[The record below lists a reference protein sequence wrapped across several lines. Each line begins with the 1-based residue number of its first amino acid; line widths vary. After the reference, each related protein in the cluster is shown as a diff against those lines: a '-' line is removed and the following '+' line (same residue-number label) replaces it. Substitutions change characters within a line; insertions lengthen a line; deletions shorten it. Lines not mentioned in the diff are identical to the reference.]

1 MLIKD
6 KDVGKQFITNN
17 LFSKNLISKND
28 RKLNRCLRFKYN
40 CINGLRLTKFF
51 KKKSWFDLLDNDW
64 AKQTPEY
71 KKKYINNQVAL
82 TTEDLKLES
91 LVIYDLIPKEY
102 ISEYKKK
109 YLIFRDF
116 IVKPHIGKRQAR
128 EISSQFDKMQ
138 LARSV
143 GGHYNVEFTPLKEG
157 SILEKYFSYLH
168 LEIIGISKS
177 FFAIKY
183 TLTIKPEV
191 NKFLGLILESV
202 VCKEA
207 NCVSNDKWWKKNS
220 FAGLNCYDFG
230 NDAKKQAISD
240 YVLELKA
247 IFFKEIKTNLISKFY
262 NWELIPPSIEVYSS
276 KTLLDNREN
285 ILDVLY
291 PYGKVTNANKDNDL
305 VFIPAQQARWA
316 KKKENS
322 SIIIASSK
330 YFEQD
335 ERNFYK
341 FEYVD
346 EYICNDFADYF
357 ILDSL
362 SNTITNKIYVSQQKI
377 EKTIC
382 SKQKLKKFL
391 SVKMNTDKE
400 LYFYKRLYKE
410 FDFIDKEKL
419 DYRFR
424 EYLKHFNDLKPSE
437 KGFVSFDDFKH
448 LNEILFWSIKDK
460 NTLIDEMYKYF
471 EENIKLIESKY
482 NYAIVKW
489 TLIVGGLTLISTIFL
504 ANNSELLNS
513 VLEFFKRIFN

>member
-1 MLIKD
+1 M
-6 KDVGKQFITNN
+6 
-17 LFSKNLISKND
+17 
-28 RKLNRCLRFKYN
+28 
-40 CINGLRLTKFF
+40 
-51 KKKSWFDLLDNDW
+51 
-64 AKQTPEY
+64 
-71 KKKYINNQVAL
+71 
-82 TTEDLKLES
+82 
-91 LVIYDLIPKEY
+91 VIYDLIPKEY

-109 YLIFRDF
+109 YLIYRDS
-116 IVKPHIGKRQAR
+116 IVKPHIGKRQVR
-128 EISSQFDKMQ
+128 DIDSQFDKMQ

-143 GGHYNVEFTPLKEG
+143 GGHYNVEFAPLKENSTLG
-157 SILEKYFSYLH
+157 KYFSYFH
-168 LEIIGISKS
+168 LETIGISKS

-183 TLTIKPEV
+183 TLTLKTEV
-191 NKFLGLILESV
+191 NEFLSLILGSI

-207 NCVSNDKWWKKNS
+207 TCVSNDKWWKKNS
-220 FAGLNCYDFG
+220 FAGLSCCDFG

-276 KTLLDNREN
+276 KTLLNNREN

-291 PYGKVTNANKDNDL
+291 PYGKVKNSNKDNDL
-305 VFIPAQQARWA
+305 IFIPAQQARWA

-330 YFEQD
+330 YFEHD
-335 ERNFYK
+335 EHNFYK

-362 SNTITNKIYVSQQKI
+362 NNTITNKIYASQQKM
-377 EKTIC
+377 EKTIY

-391 SVKMNTDKE
+391 SGKMNTDKE

-410 FDFIDKEKL
+410 FDSIDKEKL

-437 KGFVSFDDFKH
+437 KGFIPFDDFKH

-460 NTLIDEMYKYF
+460 SALIDEMYKHF

-489 TLIVGGLTLISTIFL
+489 TLIVGGLTLITTIL
-504 ANNSELLNS
+504 LSNNSEILNS
-513 VLEFFKRIFN
+513 ILDLLKRIFN